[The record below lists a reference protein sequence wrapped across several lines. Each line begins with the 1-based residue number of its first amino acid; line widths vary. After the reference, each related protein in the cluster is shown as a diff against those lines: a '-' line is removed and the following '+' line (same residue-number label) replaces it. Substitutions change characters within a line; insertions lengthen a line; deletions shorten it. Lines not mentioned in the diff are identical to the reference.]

1 MSKFAEIRVNLA
13 TTSNVWHGKATRC
26 YLKEGVSAAPERFLL
41 ELDPVIKTGEDKDG
55 NPTKNYRLYGDQT
68 FMFVECSYFDAASP
82 ALIEWNGK
90 TVVWCRL
97 ATGLADAEIALAD
110 RCPA

>member
-1 MSKFAEIRVNLA
+1 MSKFTEIRLNIA
-13 TTSNVWHGKATRC
+13 TTAGTWHAKATRA
-26 YLKEGVSAAPERFLL
+26 YLKEGITVVPDRFLL
-41 ELDPVIKTGEDKDG
+41 EIDPEIKVGETQDG
-55 NPTKNYRLYGDQT
+55 KPTRNYRLYGDHT

-82 ALIEWNGK
+82 ALIEWNSK